1 MKLIKENFDSSVDRE
16 RRIAD
21 YKAKHLIE
29 SVEKEIEI
37 KENINQDLKISEDK
51 AKVQLQGLVD
61 QAKKVLGEVGDGLK
75 ADITAAGFTLDNS
88 GKVVK
93 SVNEDVKKL
102 SNGKWANIGEDGKVD
117 SGEFKTKKEA
127 DNQRRAIWVNWN
139 K

>member
-16 RRIAD
+16 RRIVD
-21 YKAKHLIE
+21 YKTKHLVE
-29 SVEKEIEI
+29 SIKKSTEV

-75 ADITAAGFTLDNS
+75 SDIAAAGFTLDNS

-93 SVNEDVKKL
+93 AVNEDVKKL
-102 SNGKWANIGEDGKVD
+102 PNGKWANVGKDGKAD

-127 DNQRRAIWVNWN
+127 ENQRRAIWVNWN